1 MSFSKSKETETA
13 NVPSYLEDLYVD
25 ASDIG
30 QIAAGADMPVFSG
43 NRVAGLT
50 PAEIEAEA
58 EARRLF
64 GTSMAYDPRTNLM
77 EMIGLDA
84 PSYNPASLLE
94 GNMTAYENRFTNP
107 LINTIV
113 DDFDR
118 IRDMR
123 VQKIQDDAINRG
135 AFSGNRSA
143 IFEQEGTRALDEE
156 MLKTVAGVRE
166 SAFDRAMD
174 RLEADT
180 NRIDQSRR
188 IGADLYAQNLD
199 RQSGLLNNLL
209 ADQYNLLNLS
219 DDFGTR
225 RRGIDQQLIDADI
238 AMFDEERNIPLE
250 RLGILA
256 AASGQISPSVI
267 GRTRTSSSKGISLS
281 DIGALLSGVG
291 ALGGTGGVL
300 PT

>member
-1 MSFSKSKETETA
+1 MSFSKGKQTETRD
-13 NVPSYLEDLYVD
+13 VPEYLDELFKQSADI
-25 ASDIG
+25 ASE
-30 QIAAGADMPVFSG
+30 GADSLGPVFSG

-50 PAEIEAEA
+50 PDEIEAEA

-84 PSYNPASLLE
+84 PAYNPASLLD

-123 VQKIQDDAINRG
+123 VQKIQDDAINSG

-180 NRIDQSRR
+180 NRIDTSRR

-209 ADQYNLLNLS
+209 ADQYNMFSL
-219 DDFGTR
+219 FGDMGER
-225 RRGIDQQLIDADI
+225 RRGLDQALLNAQMDI
-238 AMFDEERNIPLE
+238 FNENRNLPLE
-250 RLGILA
+250 RLQILNA
-256 AASGQISPSVI
+256 GVGNIDTGNVI
-267 GRTRTSSSKGISLS
+267 GRTTRTKQSKLDVG
-281 DIGALLSGVG
+281 DIGKLLSGVG
-291 ALGGTGGVL
+291 ALAPFIT
-300 PT
+300 

>member
-1 MSFSKSKETETA
+1 MSCSKGQQTETRD
-13 NVPSYLEDLYVD
+13 VPEYLDDLFKQSAD
-25 ASDIG
+25 IASE
-30 QIAAGADMPVFSG
+30 GATKLGPVFYG

-50 PAEIEAEA
+50 PDEIDAEE

-84 PSYNPASLLE
+84 PAYNPASLLD

-123 VQKIQDDAINRG
+123 VQKLQDDAIKMG
-135 AFSGNRSA
+135 AFGGDRSA

-156 MLKTVAGVRE
+156 LLKTVAGVRE

-180 NRIDQSRR
+180 NRIDTSRR

-209 ADQYNLLNLS
+209 ADQYNMFSL
-219 DDFGTR
+219 FGDMGER
-225 RRGIDQQLIDADI
+225 RRGLDQALLNAQMDI
-238 AMFDEERNIPLE
+238 FDENRNLPLE
-250 RLGILA
+250 RLQFLNAGVGNIDT
-256 AASGQISPSVI
+256 GNVI
-267 GRTRTSSSKGISLS
+267 GRTTRTKQSKLDVG
-281 DIGALLSGVG
+281 DIGKLLTGVG
-291 ALGGTGGVL
+291 ALAPIIG
-300 PT
+300 

>member
-1 MSFSKSKETETA
+1 MSFSKGKQTETRDVPEYLDELFKQSADIAKGGAA
-13 NVPSYLEDLYVD
+13 NL
-25 ASDIG
+25 G
-30 QIAAGADMPVFSG
+30 PVFSG
-43 NRVAGLT
+43 DRVAGLT
-50 PAEIEAEA
+50 PDEIEAEA

-84 PSYNPASLLE
+84 PAYNPASLLD

-123 VQKIQDDAINRG
+123 TQKLQDDAIKMG
-135 AFSGNRSA
+135 AFSGDRSA
-143 IFEQEGTRALDEE
+143 IFEQEGNRALDEE

-180 NRIDQSRR
+180 NRIDTSRR

-209 ADQYNLLNLS
+209 ADQYNMFSL
-219 DDFGTR
+219 FGDMGER
-225 RRGIDQQLIDADI
+225 RRGLDQALLNAEMDR
-238 AMFDEERNIPLE
+238 FDENRRLPLE
-250 RLGILA
+250 ALGILNA
-256 AASGQISPSVI
+256 GVGNIDTGNVI
-267 GRTRTSSSKGISLS
+267 GRTTRTKQSKI
-281 DIGALLSGVG
+281 DIGDIGKLLTGIG
-291 ALGGTGGVL
+291 ALGGPPG
-300 PT
+300 

>member
-1 MSFSKSKETETA
+1 MSFSKSKETDTA
-13 NVPSYLEDLYVD
+13 NVPTYLENLYTD
-25 ASDIG
+25 ASEIG
-30 QIAAGADMPVFSG
+30 QIAAGADMSVYSG

-118 IRDMR
+118 VRDMR
-123 VQKIQDDAINRG
+123 VQKIQDDAINSG
-135 AFSGNRSA
+135 AFGGNRSA

-199 RQSGLLNNLL
+199 RRSGLLNDLL

-225 RRGIDQQLIDADI
+225 RRGLDQQLIDADI
-238 AMFDEERNIPLE
+238 ARFDEERNIPLE

-267 GRTRTSSSKGISLS
+267 GRTRTTKSKGVSLS

-291 ALGGTGGVL
+291 ALGGSAGVI
-300 PT
+300 

>member
-1 MSFSKSKETETA
+1 MSLSKSKETETA

-25 ASDIG
+25 ASEIG
-30 QIAAGADMPVFSG
+30 QIAAGAEMPVYSG

-123 VQKIQDDAINRG
+123 VQKIQDDAINSG
-135 AFSGNRSA
+135 AFGGNRSA

-166 SAFDRAMD
+166 SAFDRAMN

-188 IGADLYAQNLD
+188 IGAELYGQNLD

-225 RRGIDQQLIDADI
+225 RRGLDQQLIDADI
-238 AMFDEERNIPLE
+238 ARFDEERNIPLE

-267 GRTRTSSSKGISLS
+267 GRTRTSSSKGVSLS
-281 DIGALLSGVG
+281 DIGALLTGI
-291 ALGGTGGVL
+291 GGL

>member
-1 MSFSKSKETETA
+1 MSFSKGKQTETRDVPEYLDELFKQSADIAKGGAA
-13 NVPSYLEDLYVD
+13 NL
-25 ASDIG
+25 G
-30 QIAAGADMPVFSG
+30 PVFSG
-43 NRVAGLT
+43 DRVAGLT
-50 PAEIEAEA
+50 PDEIEAEA

-118 IRDMR
+118 VRDMR
-123 VQKIQDDAINRG
+123 VQKIQDDAINSG
-135 AFSGNRSA
+135 AFGGNRSA

-156 MLKTVAGVRE
+156 MLKTIAGVRE

-180 NRIDQSRR
+180 NRIDTSRR

-199 RQSGLLNNLL
+199 RRSGLLNDLL
-209 ADQYNLLNLS
+209 ADQYNLLGLS

-238 AMFDEERNIPLE
+238 ARFDEERNIPLD

-267 GRTRTSSSKGISLS
+267 GRTRTSSSKSISGS
-281 DIGALLSGVG
+281 DIGALLTGIG
-291 ALGGTGGVL
+291 AL
-300 PT
+300 PA

>member
-1 MSFSKSKETETA
+1 MSFSKSKETDTA
-13 NVPSYLEDLYVD
+13 NVPSYLEDLYKD

-30 QIAAGADMPVFSG
+30 QIAAGADMPVYSG

-107 LINTIV
+107 LTNTIV

-118 IRDMR
+118 VRDMR
-123 VQKIQDDAINRG
+123 VQKIQDDAINSG
-135 AFSGNRSA
+135 AFGGNRSA

-156 MLKTVAGVRE
+156 MLKTIAGVRE

-180 NRIDQSRR
+180 NRIDTSRR

-209 ADQYNLLNLS
+209 ADQYNMLTL
-219 DDFGTR
+219 FGDMGER
-225 RRGIDQQLIDADI
+225 RRGLDQALLNAQMDV
-238 AMFDEERNIPLE
+238 FDENRNLPLE
-250 RLGILA
+250 RLQILNA
-256 AASGQISPSVI
+256 GVGNIDTGNVI
-267 GRTRTSSSKGISLS
+267 GRTTRTKQSKLDVG
-281 DIGALLSGVG
+281 DIGKLLTGVG
-291 ALGGTGGVL
+291 ALAPIIG
-300 PT
+300 

>member
-1 MSFSKSKETETA
+1 MSLSKSKETETA

-25 ASDIG
+25 ASDLG
-30 QIAAGADMPVFSG
+30 QIAAGADMSVYSG

-118 IRDMR
+118 VRDMR
-123 VQKIQDDAINRG
+123 VQKIQDDAINSG
-135 AFSGNRSA
+135 AFGGNRSA

-156 MLKTVAGVRE
+156 MLKTIAGVRE

-199 RQSGLLNNLL
+199 RRSGLLNDLL

-225 RRGIDQQLIDADI
+225 RRGLDQQLIDADI
-238 AMFDEERNIPLE
+238 ARFDEERNIPLE

-281 DIGALLSGVG
+281 DIGALLTGIG
-291 ALGGTGGVL
+291 GLGGSGGGGGS
-300 PT
+300 

>member
-1 MSFSKSKETETA
+1 MSFSKSKETDTA
-13 NVPSYLEDLYVD
+13 NVPSYLKDLYID
-25 ASDIG
+25 ASEIG
-30 QIAAGADMPVFSG
+30 QEAAGGDFSVFSG

-50 PAEIEAEA
+50 PDEIRAEG

-94 GNMTAYENRFTNP
+94 GDMAAYENRFTTP

-123 VQKIQDDAINRG
+123 VQNLQDKAIGSG
-135 AFSGNRSA
+135 AFGGDRSA

-180 NRIDQSRR
+180 NRIDTSRR

-199 RQSGLLNNLL
+199 RRSGLLNDLL
-209 ADQYNLLNLS
+209 ADQYNLLGLT

-225 RRGIDQQLIDADI
+225 RRGLDQQLIDADI
-238 AMFDEERNIPLE
+238 ARFDEERNIPLE
-250 RLGILA
+250 RLGVLQ
-256 AASGQISPSVI
+256 AASGQIDPSVI
-267 GRTRTSSSKGISLS
+267 GRTRTSKSKSISLS

-291 ALGGTGGVL
+291 ALGGTAGVL
-300 PT
+300 

>member
-1 MSFSKSKETETA
+1 MSFSKSKETDTA
-13 NVPSYLEDLYVD
+13 NVPTYLENLYTD
-25 ASDIG
+25 ASEIG
-30 QIAAGADMPVFSG
+30 QIAAGADMSVYSG

-94 GNMTAYENRFTNP
+94 GNITAYENRFTNP
-107 LINTIV
+107 LINTSV

-118 IRDMR
+118 VRDMR
-123 VQKIQDDAINRG
+123 VQKIQDDAINSG
-135 AFSGNRSA
+135 AFGGNRSA

-156 MLKTVAGVRE
+156 MLKTIAGVRE

-199 RQSGLLNNLL
+199 RRSGLLNDLL

-225 RRGIDQQLIDADI
+225 RRGLDQQLIDADI
-238 AMFDEERNIPLE
+238 ARFDEERNIPLE

-281 DIGALLSGVG
+281 DIGALLTGIG
-291 ALGGTGGVL
+291 GLGGSGGGGGS
-300 PT
+300 

>member
-25 ASDIG
+25 ASDLG
-30 QIAAGADMPVFSG
+30 QIAAGADMSVYSG

-118 IRDMR
+118 VRDMR
-123 VQKIQDDAINRG
+123 VQKIQDDAINSG
-135 AFSGNRSA
+135 AFGGNRSA

-156 MLKTVAGVRE
+156 MLKTIAGVRE

-199 RQSGLLNNLL
+199 RRSGLLNDLL

-225 RRGIDQQLIDADI
+225 RRGLDQQLIDADI
-238 AMFDEERNIPLE
+238 ARFDEERNIPLE

-281 DIGALLSGVG
+281 DIGALLTGIG
-291 ALGGTGGVL
+291 GLGGSGGGGGS
-300 PT
+300 

>member
-1 MSFSKSKETETA
+1 MSLSKSKETETA

-25 ASDIG
+25 ASDLG
-30 QIAAGADMPVFSG
+30 QIAAGADMSVYSG

-118 IRDMR
+118 VRDMR
-123 VQKIQDDAINRG
+123 VQKIQDDAINSG
-135 AFSGNRSA
+135 AFGGNRSA

-156 MLKTVAGVRE
+156 MLKTIAGVRE

-199 RQSGLLNNLL
+199 RRSGLLNDLL

-225 RRGIDQQLIDADI
+225 RR
-238 AMFDEERNIPLE
+238 
-250 RLGILA
+250 
-256 AASGQISPSVI
+256 
-267 GRTRTSSSKGISLS
+267 
-281 DIGALLSGVG
+281 
-291 ALGGTGGVL
+291 
-300 PT
+300 

>member
-1 MSFSKSKETETA
+1 MSFSKSKETDTA
-13 NVPSYLEDLYVD
+13 NVPTYLENLYTD
-25 ASDIG
+25 ASEIG
-30 QIAAGADMPVFSG
+30 QIAAGAEMPVYSG

-94 GNMTAYENRFTNP
+94 GNITAYENRFTNP

-118 IRDMR
+118 VRDMR
-123 VQKIQDDAINRG
+123 VQKIQDDAINSG
-135 AFSGNRSA
+135 AFGGNRSA

-156 MLKTVAGVRE
+156 MLKTIAGVRE

-180 NRIDQSRR
+180 NRIDTSRR

-199 RQSGLLNNLL
+199 RRSGLLNDLL
-209 ADQYNLLNLS
+209 ADQYC
-219 DDFGTR
+219 
-225 RRGIDQQLIDADI
+225 
-238 AMFDEERNIPLE
+238 
-250 RLGILA
+250 
-256 AASGQISPSVI
+256 
-267 GRTRTSSSKGISLS
+267 
-281 DIGALLSGVG
+281 
-291 ALGGTGGVL
+291 
-300 PT
+300 

>member
-25 ASDIG
+25 ASDLG
-30 QIAAGADMPVFSG
+30 QIAAGADMSVYSG

-225 RRGIDQQLIDADI
+225 RRGLDQQLIDADI
-238 AMFDEERNIPLE
+238 ARFDEERNIPLE

>member
-1 MSFSKSKETETA
+1 MSFSKGKQTETR
-13 NVPSYLEDLYVD
+13 NVPEYLDDLFKQSAD
-25 ASDIG
+25 IASE
-30 QIAAGADMPVFSG
+30 GATNLGPVFSG

-50 PAEIEAEA
+50 PDEIRAEE

-64 GTSMAYDPRTNLM
+64 GTSMVYDPRTNLM
-77 EMIGLDA
+77 EMVGLNA

-94 GNMTAYENRFTNP
+94 GDMAAYENRFTTP

-123 VQKIQDDAINRG
+123 VQNLQDKAIGSG
-135 AFSGNRSA
+135 AFGGDRSA

-180 NRIDQSRR
+180 NRIDTSRR

-238 AMFDEERNIPLE
+238 ARFDEEKNIPLD

-267 GRTRTSSSKGISLS
+267 GRTRTSSSKGVSLS
-281 DIGALLSGVG
+281 DIGSLLTGIG
-291 ALGGTGGVL
+291 FLG
-300 PT
+300 